1 MAEKIILPHPLAVS
15 RWKEEKVIKW
25 LRKMHLED
33 CIPAFEVRH
42 IDGPKLLELTEQ
54 KLFTYQDLKIKH
66 RKQIA
71 KCVQECKSQAS
82 NAKRIAK
89 TLKHN
94 HSSHSHT
101 SESNGTCDS
110 WDDSDD
116 WGSDFEDEES
126 DDEVEAEHS
135 LSEVN
140 NNSIIQSL
148 PGILEKPSSI
158 SPVLTSNSS
167 PVLTSNTSEEK
178 SIPKPPDV
186 PVISKAVNGVS
197 SYKSNHTNS
206 IPRPPLKRPPSQPPP
221 PPVSQA
227 SSHIE
232 PQEDYEIP
240 IVPTSTNSKECFS
253 FSGSFQNS
261 LSCESAVIE
270 TYEIVEPLEENYEM
284 VDPPPEIMNE
294 KPSLPPRLVKSP
306 SVISPPP
313 LPQKPQKLKDISST
327 DGIRTFSRPKLP
339 LKTEND
345 AQAEVTQP
353 SSLPSNVGFI
363 SSLIGRR
370 SSTTPTSS
378 PKILHKSK
386 DSTNSF
392 ATSPISASVLN
403 DSLSSTSSSPDRE
416 SFMTV
421 GSSSFLN
428 LGSSSDVKKMP
439 SLPPLPPRGVTPVS
453 DDTVQNMATR
463 PLPPVPVPKS
473 DEKSSPYK
481 QPQDIQQNPWF
492 HEIER
497 EDAEAAVRKLS
508 EPGSFVVRPS
518 KRAGKEN
525 PYSLTVLHEEKLFHL
540 NIRLRPDNTFALG
553 KEKEKEKTFA
563 TVADLITFHLSEPIL
578 LKNRGEAAGKTI
590 LRKYP
595 EKT

>member
-1 MAEKIILPHPLAVS
+1 MQRKSEELQMAVQEYLDVDWTNVKYY
-15 RWKEEKVIKW
+15 
-25 LRKMHLED
+25 LR
-33 CIPAFEVRH
+33 R
-42 IDGPKLLELTEQ
+42 
-54 KLFTYQDLKIKH
+54 
-66 RKQIA
+66 QIA

-89 TLKHN
+89 TLKHS

-126 DDEVEAEHS
+126 DDEVKEDHS

-148 PGILEKPSSI
+148 PGVLEKPSSTSPVLNSDT
-158 SPVLTSNSS
+158 SPVLTSDTS
-167 PVLTSNTSEEK
+167 PVFTSNTSEEK

-197 SYKSNHTNS
+197 NYKTNHTNS

-261 LSCESAVIE
+261 LSAESSVIE
-270 TYEIVEPLEENYEM
+270 TYEIVEHPEENYEI

-294 KPSLPPRLVKSP
+294 KPSLPPRLIKSP
-306 SVISPPP
+306 SIISPPP
-313 LPQKPQKLKDISST
+313 LPQKPQKLKEISST

-345 AQAEVTQP
+345 VQVEVTQP

-378 PKILHKSK
+378 PKIQHKSK

-392 ATSPISASVLN
+392 ATSPISASILN
-403 DSLSSTSSSPDRE
+403 DSMSSTSSSPDRE

-439 SLPPLPPRGVTPVS
+439 SLPPLPPRGVAPVS

-463 PLPPVPVPKS
+463 PLPPVPVPKY

-497 EDAEAAVRKLS
+497 EDAEAAVRKLN

-525 PYSLTVLHEEKLFHL
+525 PYSLTVLHEDKLFHL

>member
-33 CIPAFEVRH
+33 CIPAFEIRH

-89 TLKHN
+89 TLKHSQ
-94 HSSHSHT
+94 SSHSHT

-126 DDEVEAEHS
+126 DDEVKIEHS
-135 LSEVN
+135 PSEVN

-148 PGILEKPSSI
+148 PGVLEKPSNT
-158 SPVLTSNSS
+158 SPVLTSNS
-167 PVLTSNTSEEK
+167 SEEK

-186 PVISKAVNGVS
+186 PVISKVVNGVS
-197 SYKSNHTNS
+197 NYKSNNTNS

-221 PPVSQA
+221 PPVTQA

-261 LSCESAVIE
+261 LSGESAVIE
-270 TYEIVEPLEENYEM
+270 TYEIVEPPEENYEM
-284 VDPPPEIMNE
+284 VDPPPEIMND

-306 SVISPPP
+306 NVISPPP
-313 LPQKPQKLKDISST
+313 LPQKPQKLKEISST

-345 AQAEVTQP
+345 AQVEVTQP

-378 PKILHKSK
+378 PKIQHKNK
-386 DSTNSF
+386 DSANSF
-392 ATSPISASVLN
+392 VTSPISTSVLN

-416 SFMTV
+416 C
-421 GSSSFLN
+421 SSTD
-428 LGSSSDVKKMP
+428 GKKMQ
-439 SLPPLPPRGVTPVS
+439 SLPPLPPRGVAPVS
-453 DDTVQNMATR
+453 DDTGNSFLTIQNMATR
-463 PLPPVPVPKS
+463 PLPPVPVPKL

-497 EDAEAAVRKLS
+497 EDAEAAVRKLN

-525 PYSLTVLHEEKLFHL
+525 PYSLTVLHEDKLFHL

-563 TVADLITFHLSEPIL
+563 TVADLITFHLNEPIL

>member
-416 SFMTV
+416 C
-421 GSSSFLN
+421 
-428 LGSSSDVKKMP
+428 SSSDVKKMP